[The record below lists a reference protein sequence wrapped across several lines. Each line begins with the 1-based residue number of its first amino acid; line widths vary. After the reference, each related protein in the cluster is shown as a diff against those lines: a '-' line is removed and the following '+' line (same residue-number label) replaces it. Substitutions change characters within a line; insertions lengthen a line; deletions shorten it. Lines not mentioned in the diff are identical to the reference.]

1 MNYNYIVNCSVL
13 ARKSDA
19 NKISR
24 FLVSDYGATVK
35 AHTAKEFI
43 QFNRVRNSERLCIL
57 RVQKHRCRSLSCS
70 QKATSSLHTHSEFR
84 VVNVLWD
91 INCHWL

>member
-43 QFNRVRNSERLCIL
+43 QF
-57 RVQKHRCRSLSCS
+57 KPSLKFREALYFKST
-70 QKATSSLHTHSEFR
+70 KAYM
-84 VVNVLWD
+84 
-91 INCHWL
+91 